1 MKNRT
6 LKLVF
11 AFSLAA
17 FLCGCDSEV
26 EKVKNGTLNG
36 YEQTTIGRAIE
47 SVLGNV
53 EWKYFET
60 EKGVRVVE
68 ASGWPGK
75 QLIPLAERK
84 KQCDNPQKVV
94 VQFVL
99 HTNTDSFEVSYCG
112 IGENPYDCGEFLNY
126 IYANNSSY
134 DPIKI
139 PCSIRKSFTDS
150 RDQKEY
156 KTVII
161 GDQEWMAE
169 NLNYEMEESYCD
181 ENNPS
186 ECQKNGRLY
195 TWDAAM
201 YACPEGWRLP
211 SKGDFETLINVVG
224 GDSIAGT
231 VLKAASGWGFGWK
244 NEPKSYD
251 IFSFNALPAGEAS
264 LGRFEGGMTRTTFW
278 SSTEYDSAQVY
289 CVAMTYDR
297 EDAALN
303 WFYKEF
309 SAYSV
314 RCIKDTDGSGE
325 AVKAERKRMAA
336 EKTRVAEEK
345 AMAEAKNSTET
356 FIDPRDQNK
365 YRVVKI
371 GNQRWMAEN
380 MRYAGPS
387 KDSVWG
393 VAYAQDS
400 ETNLYGRL
408 YEWSDAMEVCP
419 TGWHLP
425 DLDEFRALAK
435 TVGGDSIAG
444 KRLKSVDHWEQNK
457 NGTDDYSFRVL
468 PAGSYAQ
475 EKYDDIGSRATFWVR
490 GEDFYMMDE
499 DGLNEPGSNTF
510 EIESSSDA
518 VLYNSALTYTYNSV
532 RCVMD

>member
-47 SVLGNV
+47 GVLGNV

-112 IGENPYDCGEFLNY
+112 LGENPYDCGEFLNY

-169 NLNYEMEESYCD
+169 NLNYEMEESYYD
-181 ENNPS
+181 ENDL
-186 ECQKNGRLY
+186 ERQKKGRLY

-211 SKGDFETLINVVG
+211 SKSDFEILLNVVG